1 MSITAY
7 PPFNQRMYAFSQLQT
22 RLAAQ
27 VHERDLL
34 REALTGVHA
43 LLPLSHITCYERHEE
58 HDHWVALQ
66 TTNPAQEI
74 GQTADSE
81 TAVLFTRA
89 LQPTPHVLLEPAA
102 AGASDGAPS
111 GGTQRFVVPLH
122 CQQQLLGVLTG
133 QTANP
138 TPPNDLDEL
147 RLFLQLFSQ
156 GLATLWYALRLKEK
170 SRQQTQE
177 AALLQNQR
185 IDQLWRAS
193 QAMFQARYTQ
203 NGFELQTA
211 HEKEGAWMQEEAG
224 ENGRYLP
231 LRLGETP
238 FGVLTL
244 PNQPINN
251 EQLALVQA
259 LMREMGNALNN
270 AYLLQTTR
278 IHANQLALATEVS
291 RAATTIL
298 DRHLLIQEVV
308 NLIRSRFNLYYVGL
322 FLVDEASNMAVLQ
335 AGTGEAG
342 RLQVERGHR
351 LAIGGPSM
359 IGTAVAQGKAI
370 VEQDV
375 RQAKAFTYN
384 PLLPHTRAELAL
396 PLRTRGRIIGALTVQ
411 NTTRYS
417 FSEDTVAV
425 LQNLADQL
433 AIAIETATLFA
444 QTQATL
450 AETSRLYHAG
460 QRISA
465 ARSPQEIYEAIIT
478 FSSQS
483 EIADAAQILINDPT
497 EPEFFL
503 SPALW
508 SRIPITDEAPARY
521 PRRFLQTSQQLLQ
534 HRLAIIADTQ
544 TDPRL
549 DKGLRDWFA
558 NNGFRACALITF
570 TLDNEWLG
578 TLALHSQQVNSFSE
592 AALRPFL
599 TLTDQAIVALA
610 NQRLLREVQEA
621 NEQLRQLD
629 QLKTQFLANMSHEL
643 RTPLN
648 SIIGFSRVMLK
659 RIDGPI
665 TPEQEEDLTSIYNN
679 GQHLLRLIN
688 EILDMAKIEAGKMV
702 LTFEEVNLT
711 EIAQGA
717 LNTIRSL
724 TQEKGLQ
731 LYTDIEPDLP
741 PIEADPVRL
750 RQILHNLLSNAV
762 KYTDQGHI
770 WLRIQREGEE
780 HVRITVSDTGIGISQ
795 NDFDKLFA
803 AFEQVDNS
811 ATRTVGGTGLG
822 LPITR
827 WLVIMHQGSIDVES
841 EVGRGSTF
849 HVVLPLRQ
857 GETSAAEVTFAESLQ
872 GSL

>member
-1 MSITAY
+1 MSHDA
-7 PPFNQRMYAFSQLQT
+7 FSLRNQPMRALSQLQE
-22 RLAAQ
+22 RMAAQ
-27 VHERDLL
+27 VREGDLL
-34 REALTGVHA
+34 HQALTGLQA
-43 LLPLSHITCYERHEE
+43 LLPLRQITCYEWHEE
-58 HDHWVALQ
+58 HNLWVALQ
-66 TTNPAQEI
+66 TTSTPQVI
-74 GQTADSE
+74 GQPADPE
-81 TAVLFTRA
+81 TAVLLTRTF
-89 LQPTPHVLLEPAA
+89 QPTPHVLLESAPD
-102 AGASDGAPS
+102 GASSAIEHL
-111 GGTQRFVVPLH
+111 VIPLH
-122 CQQQLLGVLTG
+122 FQQQRLGALVG
-133 QTANP
+133 EKSNS
-138 TPPNDLDEL
+138 TPLSELDEL
-147 RLFLQLFSQ
+147 RLFLQLFAHS
-156 GLATLWYALRLKEK
+156 LATLWQALRLQEK
-170 SRQQTQE
+170 NRQQTQE
-177 AALLQNQR
+177 AALLQNQQ
-185 IDQLWRAS
+185 IDPLWRLS
-193 QAMFQARYTQ
+193 QTTFQARYTQ
-203 NGFELQTA
+203 NGFDLQIS
-211 HEKEGAWMQEEAG
+211 HEKEEALKPEG
-224 ENGRYLP
+224 LVENGRHLP

-238 FGVLTL
+238 LGVLTL
-244 PNQPINN
+244 PNQPFDS
-251 EQLALVQA
+251 EQLALVQS
-259 LMREMGNALNN
+259 LTREMGNALNN

-298 DRHLLIQEVV
+298 DRQLLIQEVV
-308 NLIRSRFNLYYVGL
+308 NLIRSRFNFYYVGL

-342 RLQVERGHR
+342 RLQVERGHK

-375 RQAKAFTYN
+375 RQATAFTYN

-450 AETSRLYHAG
+450 AETSRLYYAG

-483 EIADAAQILINDPT
+483 ETADAAQILVNDPI

-503 SPALW
+503 CPALW
-508 SRIPITDEAPARY
+508 SRTPITDEAPARY
-521 PRRFLQTSQQLLQ
+521 PRRFLQTSQQLLRQ
-534 HRLAIIADTQ
+534 RLAIIADTQ

-558 NNGFRACALITF
+558 SNGFRACALITL

-578 TLALHSQQVNSFSE
+578 TLALHSQQVNSFNE
-592 AALRPFL
+592 ASLRPFL

-610 NQRLLREVQEA
+610 NQRLLREVQDA

-702 LTFEEVNLT
+702 LTFEQVNLI
-711 EIAQGA
+711 EIAQDA
-717 LNTIRSL
+717 LSTIRSL
-724 TQEKGLQ
+724 AQEKGLQ
-731 LYTDIEPDLP
+731 LYTDLDPELP
-741 PIEADPVRL
+741 AIEADPVRL

-762 KYTDQGHI
+762 KYTDHGHV
-770 WLRIQREGEE
+770 WLRIQRQDEG

-795 NDFDKLFA
+795 SDFDKLFA

-822 LPITR
+822 LPITKS
-827 WLVIMHQGSIDVES
+827 LVTMHQGSIEVES

-857 GETSAAEVTFAESLQ
+857 DNTQATEVTFAESLQ
-872 GSL
+872 GNL